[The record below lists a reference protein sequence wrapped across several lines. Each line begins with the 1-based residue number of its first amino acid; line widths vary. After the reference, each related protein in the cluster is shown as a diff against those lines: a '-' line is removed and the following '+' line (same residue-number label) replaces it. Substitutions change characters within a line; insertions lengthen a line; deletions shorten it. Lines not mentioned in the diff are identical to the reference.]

1 MAGAHIT
8 LRATI
13 TPFTSAGV
21 RITLADA
28 EYAENGSAGPGAAT
42 SLDANSD
49 GDIAADFSKL
59 TGGSDVMTQPQ
70 LTSAI
75 QQYMNTQSQHPDGFG
90 PRILPQPA

>member
-21 RITLADA
+21 RISLGRRGIRRERLD
-28 EYAENGSAGPGAAT
+28 GPRRR
-42 SLDANSD
+42 
-49 GDIAADFSKL
+49 DIAADFSKL

-75 QQYMNTQSQHPDGFG
+75 QQYMNTQSQHPDGFD
-90 PRILPQPA
+90 PRILPLPA